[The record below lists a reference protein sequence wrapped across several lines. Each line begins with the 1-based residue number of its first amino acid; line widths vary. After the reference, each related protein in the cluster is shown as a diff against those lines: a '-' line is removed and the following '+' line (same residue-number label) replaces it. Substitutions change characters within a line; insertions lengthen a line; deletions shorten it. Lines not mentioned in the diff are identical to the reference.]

1 MNRIDYLKPG
11 NIEKKILKTLSE
23 RDSLDFMSLRA
34 SFPISITSIEKRCN
48 DLLSLGLIRKDRLDD
63 ETIYFITDQG
73 SKVITQGFD
82 NWIKFKIFNEI
93 KNEPYVITKSTP
105 SIERSTVRVLE
116 SEGKIYL
123 DGNLYKVVP
132 GQKLKSQK
140 ANIDIPSDNLNGIID
155 KVIND
160 IYTMKIPFHHMAM
173 EKTHKHEIRHV
184 MNYLEENKIVEIN
197 SDPLKL
203 TALGF
208 HIYHIGHDKWRKEK
222 DREELI
228 GEKIKNGHLKKKLDE
243 KPNKNWKNKVNDW
256 YSENE
261 KIINIIVAAITVM
274 GFVMAVF

>member
-1 MNRIDYLKPG
+1 MNRIDYQKPG

-23 RDSLDFMSLRA
+23 RDSLDFRSLRA
-34 SFPISITSIEKRCN
+34 SFPLSVTSFEKRCN
-48 DLLSLGLIRKDRLDD
+48 DLMSLGLIKKERLED

-73 SKVITQGFD
+73 AQVITQGFD
-82 NWIKFKIFNEI
+82 KWIRLKVFNEI
-93 KNEPYVITKSTP
+93 RNEPYVITKSTP
-105 SIERSTVRVLE
+105 SIERLTVRILE

-132 GQKLKSQK
+132 GQKLHTKK
-140 ANIDIPSDNLNGIID
+140 PTIDIPSDNLDGLID

-160 IYTMKIPFHHMAM
+160 IYIMEIPFHHMAM

-184 MNYLEENKIVEIN
+184 MNYLEDNNIVEVN
-197 SDPLKL
+197 SDPVKL

-208 HIYHIGHDKWRKEK
+208 QIYHIGHDKWRKEK

-228 GEKIKNGHLKKKLDE
+228 GENIKNVHLKDKLDE
-243 KPNKNWKNKVNDW
+243 KSKKIWKTKVNYW

-261 KIINIIVAAITVM
+261 KIINIIVAAITVL
-274 GFVMAVF
+274 GFVIAIF